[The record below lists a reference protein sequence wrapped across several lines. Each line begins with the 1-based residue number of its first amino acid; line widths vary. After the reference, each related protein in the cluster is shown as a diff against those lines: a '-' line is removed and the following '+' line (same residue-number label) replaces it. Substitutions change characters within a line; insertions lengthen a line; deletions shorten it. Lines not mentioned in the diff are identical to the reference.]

1 MKTETSLYKPHSL
14 AHHLW
19 PEYYQTGWKKAFQKS
34 SLFEKPGLASHWRK
48 HTIRKN
54 RAGFGIA
61 LHFQMIRGKKSQD
74 EFYDLRPEELFT
86 TDTVFHYYEELTKTN
101 SLSSIRYRLQELY
114 DVLLVITPYL
124 PKSHWVW
131 LKNAWKNIR
140 QAAKP
145 VRLKLP
151 RIKEAKKIE
160 ALGLRLMKEA
170 EQSERRNYLKK
181 TGLTKLQAAQKYRDG
196 LAIALLI
203 RRPFRIKNFYSL
215 ELNKNIFYENNT
227 VSFSFEGIEMKNNI
241 PIDIPFPPN
250 LIPHLQRYL
259 SFYRPILLTASIRST
274 GEHTNALW
282 ISGYGRAIS
291 EDRFRKMICQRTDAE
306 FGVKI
311 TPHFF
316 RDSDVTTLTR
326 DAPSSAR
333 LIGPILGHRGVDIA
347 NKHYNQSLMIDAS
360 RRHTSLLEELIE
372 NSEEI

>member
-1 MKTETSLYKPHSL
+1 MTNERSLYHPHSL
-14 AHHLW
+14 AYHLW
-19 PEYYQTGWKKAFQKS
+19 PECFQTGWKAAFQKS

-54 RAGFGIA
+54 QTGFGIA
-61 LHFQMIRGKKSQD
+61 LHFQMTRGTTSQE
-74 EFYDLRPEELFT
+74 EFLNLKPEELFT
-86 TDTVFHYYEELTKTN
+86 PDTVLHYYEELTKIN
-101 SLSSIRYRLQELY
+101 SLSSIRNRLQELY

-124 PKSHWVW
+124 PKSHWAW
-131 LKNAWKNIR
+131 LKNAWMNIR
-140 QAAKP
+140 KVAKS
-145 VRLKLP
+145 VRIKLP
-151 RIKEAKKIE
+151 RIKEAKRIE

-170 EQSERRNYLKK
+170 EQSERRNYRKK

-215 ELNKNIFYENNT
+215 ELNKNIFYENSI
-227 VSFSFEGIEMKNNI
+227 VSFSFEGIEMKNDI

-259 SFYRPILLTASIRST
+259 SYYRPILLTASKRST

-282 ISGYGRAIS
+282 ISGYGRGIS
-291 EDRFRKMICQRTDAE
+291 EDRFRKMICQRTEDE

-333 LIGPILGHRGVDIA
+333 IIGPILGHRGVDIA

-360 RRHTSLLEELIE
+360 RRHTKLLEELIE
-372 NSEEI
+372 SSEEK